1 MSLGLNSIINPDG
14 NGRRGTF
21 FKNRQLCSRGG
32 KQCSKA
38 GAKADAYGSGKGHTG
53 GVGMLQTSLTY
64 GKNLLECA
72 VEASK
77 VYVQTP
83 VDTIL
88 TNQRNHNSERERE
101 RMMMQ

>member
-1 MSLGLNSIINPDG
+1 
-14 NGRRGTF
+14 
-21 FKNRQLCSRGG
+21 
-32 KQCSKA
+32 
-38 GAKADAYGSGKGHTG
+38 
-53 GVGMLQTSLTY
+53 MLQTSLTY